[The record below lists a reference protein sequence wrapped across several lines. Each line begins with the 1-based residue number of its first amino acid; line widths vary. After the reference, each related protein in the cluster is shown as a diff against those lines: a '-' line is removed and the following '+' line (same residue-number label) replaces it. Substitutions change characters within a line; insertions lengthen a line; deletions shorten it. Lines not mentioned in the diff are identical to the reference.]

1 MSKKEYS
8 HSDHIAVLSEL
19 TTLYKLLNETRSKIE
34 VAEKT
39 EEEMKKLL
47 KEKEAEEIPF

>member
-34 VAEKT
+34 VAEKR
-39 EEEMKKLL
+39 EEEMKELL
-47 KEKEAEEIPF
+47 KTKEKEDIPF